1 MKMLLGGNWVDR
13 AEKIE
18 VLNPF
23 DGSVVDT
30 VPHSSLA
37 DVEEALA
44 AAERGA
50 RVMRDLTGYQR
61 YEILM
66 KVADLMRERADDL
79 ARTITLEEGKIL
91 AEAQIEAT
99 RAREIIVLSAE
110 EAKRL
115 SGEVIPLDG
124 APGVNGKLGFTLRVP
139 CGVVVGISPFNF
151 PLHLVCHKVGP
162 AIAAGNACIIKP
174 ATDTP
179 LSALKLI
186 ELFVEAGAPPEAV
199 QCLTGPGSSL
209 GNALCSD
216 PRVRKITFT
225 GSRDIGER
233 ICKVAGLK
241 RVTMELG
248 SNAPLIVMPDADPK
262 RVAAAA
268 AMSGFSNAGQVCIS
282 TQRVIA
288 HSDIY
293 GDLLDAMTDVTAAIS
308 TGNPLEEATGMGP
321 MIREEDSERVASWVS
336 EATSEGARVLAG
348 GARNGQLFQPTLVA
362 DVRPEMRISY
372 DEIFGPV
379 VAVSQAPDIDTAIE
393 LANDT
398 KYGLSAAIFTQNLE
412 WAMKF
417 VRKCESGN
425 IHVNWGTQWRAD
437 LMPYGGLKDSGMG
450 KEGPKYAVQEMTET
464 KMAVFHL
471 SE

>member
-30 VPHSSLA
+30 VPQSSLA
-37 DVEEALA
+37 DVDEALA

-288 HSDIY
+288 HNDIY

-308 TGNPLEEATGMGP
+308 TGNPLEDATGMGP

-336 EATSEGARVLAG
+336 EATSEGARVLVG

-379 VAVSQAPDIDTAIE
+379 VAVSQASDIDTAIE

-412 WAMKF
+412 WAMQF
-417 VRKCESGN
+417 VRRCESGN

>member
-13 AEKIE
+13 ADKIE

-336 EATSEGARVLAG
+336 EATGEGARVLAG

>member
-13 AEKIE
+13 ADKIE

-30 VPHSSLA
+30 VPQSSLA

-44 AAERGA
+44 TAERGA
-50 RVMRDLTGYQR
+50 RVMANMTGYER

-91 AEAQIEAT
+91 GEAQIEAT

-124 APGVNGKLGFTLRVP
+124 APGVAGKLGFTLRVP

-162 AIAAGNACIIKP
+162 AFAAGNACIIKP

-186 ELFVEAGAPPEAV
+186 ELFTEAGAPPEAV
-199 QCLTGPGSSL
+199 QCLTGPGGSL

-233 ICKVAGLK
+233 ICQVAGLK

-288 HSDIY
+288 HNDIY
-293 GDLLDAMTDVTAAIS
+293 GDLLDAMTDVAAGIS
-308 TGNPLEEATGMGP
+308 TGDPLEGATGMGP

-336 EATSEGARVLAG
+336 EAASAGARVLTG
-348 GARNGQLFQPTLVA
+348 GERNGQLYQPTVVA
-362 DVRPEMRISY
+362 DVRPEMKISH

-379 VAVSQAPDIDTAIE
+379 VGVSQAPDIDTAIE
-393 LANDT
+393 MANDT
-398 KYGLSAAIFTQNLE
+398 KYGLSAAIFTQNVD
-412 WAMKF
+412 WAMQF

-471 SE
+471 PE

>member
-44 AAERGA
+44 AAVRGA

-336 EATSEGARVLAG
+336 EATGEGARVLAG
-348 GARNGQLFQPTLVA
+348 GARNGQIFQPTLVA

-398 KYGLSAAIFTQNLE
+398 KYGLSAAIFTQNLD

-450 KEGPKYAVQEMTET
+450 KEGPKYAVQE
-464 KMAVFHL
+464 
-471 SE
+471 

>member
-1 MKMLLGGNWVDR
+1 MKMLLGGTWVDKLQ
-13 AEKIE
+13 KIE

-30 VPHSSLA
+30 VPRSDLN
-37 DVEEALA
+37 DVEQALA
-44 AAERGA
+44 TAERGA
-50 RVMRDLTGYQR
+50 RVMRSLTGYQR
-61 YEILM
+61 YEILHR
-66 KVADLMRERADDL
+66 VANLMRERTDEL

-91 AEAQIEAT
+91 AEATIEAT
-99 RAREIIVLSAE
+99 RAAEIISLSAE

-115 SGEVIPLDG
+115 GGEVIPLDG
-124 APGVNGKLGFTLRVP
+124 APGVSGKFGFTVRVP

-151 PLHLVCHKVGP
+151 PLHLVCHKIGP
-162 AIAAGNACIIKP
+162 AIASGNACIIKP

-186 ELFVEAGAPPEAV
+186 ELFLEAGTPPEAV
-199 QCLTGPGSSL
+199 QCLTGPGSAI
-209 GNALCSD
+209 GNALCAD

-225 GSRDIGER
+225 GSRDIGEQ

-248 SNAPLIVMPDADPK
+248 SNSPLIVMSDADPE
-262 RVAAAA
+262 RVAKAAAA
-268 AMSGFSNAGQVCIS
+268 SGYANAGQVCIS

-288 HSDIY
+288 HRDIY
-293 GDLLDAMTDVTAAIS
+293 GDLLEAMTAAVESIS
-308 TGNPLEEATGMGP
+308 TGDPLDAATGMGP
-321 MIREEDSERVASWVS
+321 MIRETDSARVADWVS
-336 EATSEGARVLAG
+336 EAAGSGARVLTG
-348 GARNGQLFQPTLVA
+348 GERNGQLFQPTLVA
-362 DVRPEMRISY
+362 DVSPEMRISC

-379 VAVSQAPDIDTAIE
+379 VGVTESPDLDSAIA
-393 LANDT
+393 LANAT
-398 KYGLSAAIFTQNLE
+398 NYGLSAAIFTQNLD

-417 VRKCESGN
+417 VRECDSGN
-425 IHVNWGTQWRAD
+425 LHVNWGTQWRAD
-437 LMPYGGLKDSGMG
+437 LMPYGGVKDSGMG

>member
-13 AEKIE
+13 ADKIE

-308 TGNPLEEATGMGP
+308 TGNPLEKATGMGP
-321 MIREEDSERVASWVS
+321 MIREEDSERVANWVS

-348 GARNGQLFQPTLVA
+348 GVRNGQLFQPTLVA

-398 KYGLSAAIFTQNLE
+398 KYGLSAAIFTQNLD

>member
-13 AEKIE
+13 ADKID

-30 VPHSSLA
+30 VPQSSLA

-44 AAERGA
+44 TAERGA
-50 RVMRDLTGYQR
+50 RVMADLTGYQR
-61 YEILM
+61 YEMLM

-124 APGVNGKLGFTLRVP
+124 APGVEGKLGFTLRVP

-186 ELFVEAGAPPEAV
+186 ELFVEAGVPPEAV
-199 QCLTGPGSSL
+199 QCLTGPGGSL

-233 ICKVAGLK
+233 ICQVAGLK

-288 HSDIY
+288 HDDIY
-293 GDLLDAMTDVTAAIS
+293 GDLLDAMTDVAAGIS
-308 TGNPLEEATGMGP
+308 TGDPLADATGMGP

-336 EATSEGARVLAG
+336 EAASAGARVLTG
-348 GARNGQLFQPTLVA
+348 GERNGQIFQPTVVA
-362 DVRPEMRISY
+362 DVRPEMKISY

-379 VAVSQAPDIDTAIE
+379 VGVSQAPDIDTAIE

-398 KYGLSAAIFTQNLE
+398 KYGLSAAIFTQNVD
-412 WAMKF
+412 WAMQF

-471 SE
+471 PE

>member
-13 AEKIE
+13 ADKIE

-44 AAERGA
+44 AAVRGA

-308 TGNPLEEATGMGP
+308 TGNPLEKATGMGP

>member
-1 MKMLLGGNWVDR
+1 M
-13 AEKIE
+13 
-18 VLNPF
+18 LNPF

-44 AAERGA
+44 AAVRGA

-321 MIREEDSERVASWVS
+321 MIREEDSERVANWVS
-336 EATSEGARVLAG
+336 EATGAGARVLAG

-398 KYGLSAAIFTQNLE
+398 KYGLSAAIFTQNLD

>member
-13 AEKIE
+13 ADKIE

-44 AAERGA
+44 AAVRGA

-348 GARNGQLFQPTLVA
+348 GARNGQIFQPTLVA

-398 KYGLSAAIFTQNLE
+398 KYGLSAAIFTQNLD

>member
-13 AEKIE
+13 ADKIE

-308 TGNPLEEATGMGP
+308 TGNPLEKATGMGP

-425 IHVNWGTQWRAD
+425 IHVNWGTQVARRPDA
-437 LMPYGGLKDSGMG
+437 LRRP
-450 KEGPKYAVQEMTET
+450 EG
-464 KMAVFHL
+464 
-471 SE
+471 

>member
-13 AEKIE
+13 ADKIE

-321 MIREEDSERVASWVS
+321 MIREEDSERVANWVS
-336 EATSEGARVLAG
+336 EATGAGARVLAG

-398 KYGLSAAIFTQNLE
+398 KYGLSAAIFTQNLD

>member
-1 MKMLLGGNWVDR
+1 MKMLLGGTWVDKS
-13 AEKIE
+13 EKIE

-30 VPHSSLA
+30 VPRSDLD
-37 DVEEALA
+37 DVETALA
-44 AAERGA
+44 TAERGA
-50 RVMRDLTGYQR
+50 RAMRGLTGYQR
-61 YEILM
+61 YEILNR
-66 KVADLMRERADDL
+66 VANLMRERVDDL

-99 RAREIIVLSAE
+99 RAAEIITLSAE

-115 SGEVIPLDG
+115 GGEVIPLDG
-124 APGVNGKLGFTLRVP
+124 APGVRGKFGFTVRVP
-139 CGVVVGISPFNF
+139 CGIVVGISPFNF

-186 ELFVEAGAPPEAV
+186 ELFLEAGTPPEAV
-199 QCLTGPGSSL
+199 QCLTGPGGAIGS
-209 GNALCSD
+209 ALCSD

-248 SNAPLIVMPDADPK
+248 SNSPLIVMPDADPE
-262 RVAAAA
+262 RVAKAAVA
-268 AMSGFSNAGQVCIS
+268 SGYANAGQVCIS

-288 HSDIY
+288 HRDIY
-293 GDLLDAMTDVTAAIS
+293 GDLLEAMTAATSAIS
-308 TGNPLEEATGMGP
+308 TGNPLHDGVGMGP
-321 MIREEDSERVASWVS
+321 MIREEDSARVASWLS
-336 EATSEGARVLAG
+336 EATSAGARVLTG
-348 GARNGQLFQPTLVA
+348 GERNGQLFEPTLVA
-362 DVRPEMRISY
+362 DVSPEMRISC

-379 VAVSQAPDIDTAIE
+379 VGVTESTDIDSAIE
-393 LANDT
+393 LANAT
-398 KYGLSAAIFTQNLE
+398 NYGLSAAIFTQNID

-417 VRKCESGN
+417 VQECDSGN
-425 IHVNWGTQWRAD
+425 LHVNWGTQWRAD
-437 LMPYGGLKDSGMG
+437 LMPYGGVKESGMG

-471 SE
+471 E

>member
-1 MKMLLGGNWVDR
+1 
-13 AEKIE
+13 
-18 VLNPF
+18 
-23 DGSVVDT
+23 
-30 VPHSSLA
+30 
-37 DVEEALA
+37 
-44 AAERGA
+44 
-50 RVMRDLTGYQR
+50 MR
-61 YEILM
+61 
-66 KVADLMRERADDL
+66 VADLMRERADDL

-115 SGEVIPLDG
+115 GGEVIPLDG
-124 APGVNGKLGFTLRVP
+124 APGVNGKMGFTVRVP

-186 ELFVEAGAPPEAV
+186 ELFVEAGVPAEAV
-199 QCLTGPGSSL
+199 QCLTGPGGSL
-209 GNALCSD
+209 GNALCGD

-248 SNAPLIVMPDADPK
+248 SNAPLVVMPDADPE
-262 RVAAAA
+262 RVAKAA

-288 HSDIY
+288 HRDIY
-293 GDLLDAMTDVTAAIS
+293 GDLLDAMTDVTAAIA
-308 TGNPLEEATGMGP
+308 TGDPLDESIGMGP
-321 MIREEDSERVASWVS
+321 MIREEDSARVASWLS
-336 EATSEGARVLAG
+336 EATGEGARVLTG
-348 GARNGQLFQPTLVA
+348 GERNGQLFQPTVVA
-362 DVRPEMRISY
+362 DVRPEMKISH

-379 VAVSQAPDIDTAIE
+379 VGVSQASDIDSAIE
-393 LANDT
+393 FANDT
-398 KYGLSAAIFTQNLE
+398 KYGLSAAIFTQNVD
-412 WAMKF
+412 WAMQF

-471 SE
+471 PE

>member
-13 AEKIE
+13 ADKIE

-308 TGNPLEEATGMGP
+308 TGNPLEKATGMGP

>member
-44 AAERGA
+44 AAVRGA

-398 KYGLSAAIFTQNLE
+398 KYGLSAAIFTQNLD

>member
-1 MKMLLGGNWVDR
+1 MKMLLGGKWVDR
-13 AEKIE
+13 AQKIE
-18 VLNPF
+18 VRNPF

-30 VPHSSLA
+30 VPRADLS

-44 AAERGA
+44 TAQRGA
-50 RVMRDLTGYQR
+50 AVMRAMTGYQR
-61 YEILM
+61 YEILH
-66 KVADLMRERADDL
+66 KVADLMRERVDDL

-99 RAREIIVLSAE
+99 RAAEIIMLSAE

-115 SGEVIPLDG
+115 GSEVIPLDG
-124 APGVNGKLGFTLRVP
+124 APGVSAKLGFTVRVP
-139 CGVVVGISPFNF
+139 CGIVVGISPFNF

-162 AIAAGNACIIKP
+162 AFAAGNACILKP

-186 ELFVEAGAPPEAV
+186 ELFVEAGAAPEAV
-199 QCLTGPGSSL
+199 QCLTGPGGAI
-209 GNALCSD
+209 GNALCAD

-225 GSRDIGER
+225 GSRDIGEQ

-248 SNAPLIVMPDADPK
+248 SNSPLIVMPDADPE
-262 RVAAAA
+262 RVAKAA

-288 HSDIY
+288 HRAIY
-293 GDLLDAMTDVTAAIS
+293 GDLLDAMTAATAAIS
-308 TGNPLEEATGMGP
+308 TGDPLHESTGMGP
-321 MIREEDSERVASWVS
+321 MIREEDSERVAGWVS
-336 EATSEGARVLAG
+336 EAAGAGARVLTG
-348 GARNGQLFQPTLVA
+348 GDRRGQLFEPTLVA
-362 DVRPEMRISY
+362 DVSPEMRISC

-379 VAVSQAPDIDTAIE
+379 VGVSQAPDLDAAIAA
-393 LANDT
+393 ANAT
-398 KYGLSAAIFTQNLE
+398 NYGLSAAIFTQNVD

-417 VRKCESGN
+417 VRECDSGN
-425 IHVNWGTQWRAD
+425 LHVNWGTQWRAD
-437 LMPYGGLKDSGMG
+437 LMPYGGVKESGMG

-471 SE
+471 PE

>member
-13 AEKIE
+13 ADKIE

-30 VPHSSLA
+30 VPQSSLA

-44 AAERGA
+44 TAERGA
-50 RVMRDLTGYQR
+50 RVMADLTGYQR
-61 YEILM
+61 YEMLM

-186 ELFVEAGAPPEAV
+186 ELFVEAGVPPEAV
-199 QCLTGPGSSL
+199 QCLTGPGGSL

-233 ICKVAGLK
+233 ICQVAGLK

-288 HSDIY
+288 HDDIY
-293 GDLLDAMTDVTAAIS
+293 GDLLDAMTDVAAGIS
-308 TGNPLEEATGMGP
+308 TGDPLAEATGMGP

-336 EATSEGARVLAG
+336 EAASAGARVLTG
-348 GARNGQLFQPTLVA
+348 GERNGQIFQPTVVA
-362 DVRPEMRISY
+362 DVRPEMKISY

-379 VAVSQAPDIDTAIE
+379 VGVSQAPDIDTAIE

-398 KYGLSAAIFTQNLE
+398 KYGLSAAIFTQNVD
-412 WAMKF
+412 WAMQF

-471 SE
+471 PE

>member
-44 AAERGA
+44 AAVRGA

-336 EATSEGARVLAG
+336 EATGEGARVLAG
-348 GARNGQLFQPTLVA
+348 GARNGQIFQPTLVA

-398 KYGLSAAIFTQNLE
+398 KYGLSAAIFTQNLD

>member
-13 AEKIE
+13 ADKIE

-321 MIREEDSERVASWVS
+321 MIREEDSERVANWVS
-336 EATSEGARVLAG
+336 EATGEGARVLAG

>member
-30 VPHSSLA
+30 VPQSSLA

-288 HSDIY
+288 HNDIY

-412 WAMKF
+412 WAMQF
-417 VRKCESGN
+417 VRRCESGN

>member
-13 AEKIE
+13 ADKIE

-308 TGNPLEEATGMGP
+308 TGNPLEKATGMGP

-348 GARNGQLFQPTLVA
+348 GARNGQIFQPTLVA

-398 KYGLSAAIFTQNLE
+398 KYGLSAAIFTQNLD

>member
-13 AEKIE
+13 ADKIE

-321 MIREEDSERVASWVS
+321 MIREEDSERVANWVS
-336 EATSEGARVLAG
+336 EATGEGARVLAG

-362 DVRPEMRISY
+362 DVRPEMRLSY

-412 WAMKF
+412 WAMQF